1 MPSATGAFT
10 PSSPHGAEAG
20 LSMGSDAFG
29 SHAGIDG
36 NANLST
42 EKTVVFTTAPMLGS
56 PVQFNGQPVPGD
68 VAAEAENSEDTL
80 EQQALQPYSIP
91 VNFSIVA
98 AIVRKEALTR
108 LVSNSMCLAAAIEE
122 AGEPSAEMFPPES
135 GGEVNLVRLQCSVLG
150 FVRLHLADRMQ
161 DWGSVCAAP
170 ALALT
175 SSLMC

>member
-161 DWGSVCAAP
+161 DWGSMCAAP

>member
-42 EKTVVFTTAPMLGS
+42 EKTVIFTTAPMLGS

-68 VAAEAENSEDTL
+68 VAAEAENIEDSF
-80 EQQALQPYSIP
+80 EQQARQPNSIP
-91 VNFSIVA
+91 VNLSIVA
-98 AIVRKEALTR
+98 ATVRKEALTS
-108 LVSNSMCLAAAIEE
+108 LISNSMCLAAAIEE
-122 AGEPSAEMFPPES
+122 AGEPSAETFALET
-135 GGEVNLVRLQCSVLG
+135 GGEVNLVRLQCSLFG
-150 FVRLHLADRMQ
+150 FVKLHLADRMQ
-161 DWGSVCAAP
+161 DWGSVCVAP

-175 SSLMC
+175 SSLIC